1 MISVITGDI
10 IHSQRFSES
19 NIWID
24 ILKKSFSKLNISEGK
39 WNIYR
44 GDSFQIEIKDV
55 SRALEA
61 SIYIKACVMTVKDLN
76 VRMAIGIGEKTF
88 DGENVTESNGTA
100 FVFSGETL
108 ENLKAEKL
116 NLKIKSR
123 NKEFDDELNLY
134 FRLSLIAMDNWT
146 TNSAEIVKLYFEH
159 PEKLQKEVAV
169 KLGISQNA
177 VSKRQSR
184 SYLDEILQLN
194 EMYKQKVKAV

>member
-10 IHSQRFSES
+10 IHSQRFLES

-24 ILKKSFSKLNISEGK
+24 ILKKSFSKLEISEGN

-44 GDSFQIEIKDV
+44 GDSFQIEIEDV
-55 SRALEA
+55 SKALEA
-61 SIYIKACVMTVKDLN
+61 SVYIKACVMTVKDLN

-108 ENLKAEKL
+108 ENLKAEKF

-123 NKEFDDELNLY
+123 NKEFDEELNLY

-159 PEKLQKEVAV
+159 PEKLQKEVAA

-177 VSKRQSR
+177 VSKRQTR
-184 SYLDEILQLN
+184 AYLDEILQLN
-194 EMYKQKVKAV
+194 EMYKKKVKAV